1 MLAFA
6 CAFTMFAGA
15 ASFTDQADINT
26 DNVEAVDLLTT
37 LGIIKGYEDGSFN
50 PEGTVTRAEMAKMIY
65 TIRNGGNDD
74 ASAHIGN
81 TTSFTDI
88 SGHWAE
94 GYIKYLQ
101 NTGIVAGK
109 SATKFDPDSQVTT
122 TEAMKMA
129 LALAGYD
136 EEHAGLTGINWAT
149 NTLTYATT
157 YGLTDNVASAMTAGC
172 ARQDAAQILA
182 NCLDMT
188 AVRWSAVV
196 EDFVND
202 SKDGLAFSGDPISV
216 GYKWMDLCTDIG
228 VITDL
233 DGSTI
238 DLLIPDTDKPDSYD
252 KDDNVEFTR
261 IDTDYSALLGQRVK
275 VLFNDGR
282 HNDVIGVFAL
292 PDNEVITVYK
302 NEIDAENAR
311 IKIDGTLYS
320 LENDGVHAII
330 DGEEAAKNW
339 NAVDFEDGNSPDIVT
354 LIDSDDNG
362 KIDNAVIKTV
372 DVQKVTYVSST
383 QIIAGEKTY
392 KFADETIDEDVARND
407 YVMIT
412 ENLFNENKDIV
423 VVDKQTGEVAATKGS
438 NGAYTDYQFGDNW
451 YVAADD
457 RSDINAAVRPGVNA
471 EYVAVN
477 NVLFYAARVT
487 GSSSLEDVLFVALV
501 GTDGL
506 SREQAVVMFP
516 DGDKE
521 TITLAS
527 RYEYNAYGDETN
539 TEVTAGQFYEFNKS
553 GNAYELTPAKDATNN
568 EDNEDYYGEYTYW
581 GTMTDGAVPQNRQLL
596 KSSGNAIQSSGSL
609 TASEGEVPESVT
621 DVAKIDDNADVI
633 LYAPLDED
641 GNHEDTLADVA
652 EYEIKHITG
661 KQLKSNGKKLNG
673 FNMDADVLGVFSSDV
688 SNLKRATVIAVKFTG
703 DRDDWNTATSGL
715 MSNAN
720 YGFIVT
726 TPKNVNGGIEFEM
739 FTGDNTDGSITVW
752 ADKSSVSNFSKGT
765 VIGYSEIVEEDGR
778 NVIKDAER
786 VNANAGSI
794 SNVKSSNDVIVVDGV
809 EMDLDDFNTVI
820 YTNSYND
827 TITKDADGVPT
838 KSDEGRTNIL
848 YWSDSFAII
857 DSNEIVGQVYAEP
870 MGNSVTINDADDQL
884 SSIEWTNDRTGET
897 WARGDRSW
905 IYENA
910 LMNLSITARHA
921 CTVTITV
928 DGHRPISYTFDAD
941 ENHEFESILVDGAV
955 TVSCDAIDESKY
967 ENVDVTLNGGI
978 DEDDVI
984 VDIDRDGKLTV
995 ALPDTYDVTTTIT
1008 KNNIVLT
1015 PSYDTNGGQQQWTVT
1030 GIDEDDDIDVTITVN
1045 TYDVEMN
1052 LSGGIT
1058 DVVDV
1063 SVDEKEG
1070 LTKGA
1075 EIKVTVTKKSSTSP
1089 NTFGDGAYT
1098 LAVTGV
1104 EETDAELTQTV
1115 ESGTNP
1121 EKLEFVLHV
1130 TGDVEITS
1138 ITKA

>member
-1 MLAFA
+1 
-6 CAFTMFAGA
+6 MFAGA
-15 ASFTDQADINT
+15 AFTDAADINA

-37 LGIIKGYEDGSFN
+37 LGIIKGYEDGSFD
-50 PEGTVTRAEMAKMIY
+50 PEGVVTRAEMAKMIY
-65 TIRNGGNDD
+65 TIRNGGNDN
-74 ASAHIGN
+74 ASAHVGN

-109 SATKFDPDSQVTT
+109 SATKFDPNSQVTT
-122 TEAMKMA
+122 VEAMKMA

-136 EEHAGLTGINWAT
+136 EKNAGLTGVNWSK
-149 NTLTYATT
+149 NTLTLATT
-157 YGLTDNVASAMTAGC
+157 YGLTDDVASAMTAGC
-172 ARQDAAQILA
+172 TRQDAAQILA
-182 NCLDMT
+182 NGLDMT
-188 AVRWSAVV
+188 AVRYSAVV

-202 SKDGLAFSGDPISV
+202 SKEGLSFSGDPISV

-252 KDDNVEFTR
+252 KADNVQFTR

-292 PDNEVITVYK
+292 PDNEVITVYQ
-302 NEIDAENAR
+302 NEIDAENAK
-311 IKIDGTLYS
+311 IKIDGTLYT
-320 LENDGVHAII
+320 LESDGVHAII
-330 DGEEAAKNW
+330 DGVEAAKNW
-339 NAVDFEDGNSPDIVT
+339 NAVDFEDGQSPDVVT

-372 DVQKVTYVSST
+372 DVEKVTYVSST

-392 KFADETIDEDVARND
+392 RFSEETIDEDVARND

-423 VVDKQTGEVAATKGS
+423 VVDKATGEVAATKGPNS
-438 NGAYTDYQFGDNW
+438 GYTDYQFGDNW
-451 YVAADD
+451 YIAAKD
-457 RSDINAAVRPGVNA
+457 RSDINAAVRPGVDA

-477 NVLFYAARVT
+477 NILFYAARVT
-487 GSSSLEDVLFVALV
+487 GSSSLDDILFVALV
-501 GTDGL
+501 GQDGL

-521 TITLAS
+521 TINLAS
-527 RYEYNAYGDETN
+527 RYVYDENGDETN
-539 TEVTAGQFYEFNKS
+539 TLVTAGQFYEFNKS
-553 GNAYELTPAKDATNN
+553 GNSYELSPVREYEPGLAVDAATATPFYN
-568 EDNEDYYGEYTYW
+568 EENKDYYGEYTYW
-581 GTMTDGAVPQNRQLL
+581 GTEDLEGMVTPATGVKGQGPDAVEN
-596 KSSGNAIQSSGSL
+596 
-609 TASEGEVPESVT
+609 
-621 DVAKIDDNADVI
+621 VAAIDDGADVI
-633 LYAPLDED
+633 LYLPLDED
-641 GNHEDTLADVA
+641 TDGDIDD
-652 EYEIKHITG
+652 YEIKHITG
-661 KQLKSNGKKLNG
+661 KQLKSNGDKLNG
-673 FNMDADVLGVFSSDV
+673 GNLEVATLGAFSSKVD
-688 SNLKRATVIAVKFTG
+688 NLVRATVIAVEFTG

-794 SNVKSSNDVIVVDGV
+794 SNVKSSNDVIVVGGD
-809 EMDLDDFNTVI
+809 EMDLDEFNTVI

-870 MGNSVTINDADDQL
+870 MGNSVTINDAGDQL

-928 DGHRPISYTFDAD
+928 DGHRPISYTFDAG

-955 TVSCDAIDESKY
+955 TVSCDAINESKY

-1008 KNNIVLT
+1008 KNNIVVT
-1015 PSYDTNGGQQQWTVT
+1015 PTPDMNGGQQQWTVS

-1063 SVDEKEG
+1063 SVDEEEG

-1075 EIKVTVTKKSSTSP
+1075 DIKVTVTKKSGASS

-1104 EETDAELTQTV
+1104 EETGAELTQTV
-1115 ESGTNP
+1115 ESGTSP